1 MRDKAFNIVKNPKYD
16 GCQREIASM
25 VYKFLIIIKFK
36 KAKVQLLFIDN
47 IWVVD
52 TDDMQLISL
61 FNKQIRLGY
70 SFKR

>member
-16 GCQREIASM
+16 GCQRGIASM
-25 VYKFLIIIKFK
+25 VYKFLIIRKFK
-36 KAKVQLLFIDN
+36 KAKVQSLFIDN

-52 TDDMQLISL
+52 FGDMQLISL
-61 FNKQIRLGY
+61 FNKEMPLGY

>member
-36 KAKVQLLFIDN
+36 KAKVQSLFIDN

>member
-16 GCQREIASM
+16 GCQRGIASM

-36 KAKVQLLFIDN
+36 KAKVQSLFIDN